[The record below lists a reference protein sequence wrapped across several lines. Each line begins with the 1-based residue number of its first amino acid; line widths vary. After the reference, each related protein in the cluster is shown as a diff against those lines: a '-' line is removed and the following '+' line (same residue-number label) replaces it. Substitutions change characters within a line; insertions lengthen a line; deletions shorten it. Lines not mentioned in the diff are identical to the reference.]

1 VKHRA
6 FCRRALAD
14 QRHPLDASG
23 GRIGRSLREEAMNK
37 YKLVCTL
44 ALGDILIQ
52 FLLWLILIAITV
64 GFAIP
69 FFGYYFIRLIINH
82 TEIHQIS

>member
-1 VKHRA
+1 MKRRA
-6 FCRRALAD
+6 FCCRALASD
-14 QRHPLDASG
+14 ILDASR
-23 GRIGRSLREEAMNK
+23 GRIGGRLRDEAMNK

-44 ALGDILIQ
+44 ALGDILLQ

-69 FFGYYFIRLIINH
+69 FFTYYFIRLIINH

>member
-1 VKHRA
+1 
-6 FCRRALAD
+6 
-14 QRHPLDASG
+14 
-23 GRIGRSLREEAMNK
+23 MNK

-44 ALGDILIQ
+44 DLGDILLQ

-64 GFAIP
+64 GLAIP
-69 FFGYYFIRLIINH
+69 FFAYYFIRLIINH